1 MNQTKVADLTVDQ
14 LKTLIR
20 ETVAET
26 LAEML
31 QDPDEGLVLRQ
42 DFVVQLQKSLSEQE
56 DDLVPAQEVAER
68 LITAYR

>member
-31 QDPDEGLVLRQ
+31 RDPDEGLALRQ
-42 DFVVQLQKSLSEQE
+42 DFVVQLQESLSERE

-68 LITAYR
+68 LGLEW

>member
-1 MNQTKVADLTVDQ
+1 MNQTKVTDLTVDQ

-31 QDPDEGLVLRQ
+31 QDPDEGLALRQ
-42 DFVVQLQKSLSEQE
+42 DFVFQLQASLSEQE